1 MVNEDNKG
9 QTCVKASDYAGDLHD
24 LCIPGN
30 INVHLNHT
38 ATSSSVLIHLK
49 HLHM

>member
-1 MVNEDNKG
+1 M
-9 QTCVKASDYAGDLHD
+9 CVKASDYTGNLHD

-38 ATSSSVLIHLK
+38 AISSGVLIRLEHLN
-49 HLHM
+49 M